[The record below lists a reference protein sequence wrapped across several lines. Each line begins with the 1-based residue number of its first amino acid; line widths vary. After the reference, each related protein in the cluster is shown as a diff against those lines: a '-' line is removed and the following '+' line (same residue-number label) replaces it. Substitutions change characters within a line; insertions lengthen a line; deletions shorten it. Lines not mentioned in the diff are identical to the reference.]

1 MKKIFT
7 TSLAF
12 AVLLSANP
20 IELYA
25 QQFWAVSVIEDGN
38 VTPTILEYRGMAE
51 TAENQIEY
59 YRIYDD
65 SYKFRHEDY
74 NPIKLQFGYRHA
86 DKQIFIYDFET
97 QKETL
102 AFDFSLSEGDH
113 FKTFNGMEW
122 VVEATKDT
130 LVNVSYCGKGESVSK
145 RLLSVKTI
153 DGKLSDKWLEDFGS
167 FANRLMINSL
177 ENVRLSQT
185 LWMEYDY
192 GVYLAREISAD
203 PIFGHDSGWLEEIDS
218 EPTGEEYSKCTYENG
233 QLTFEDVKLGWEH
246 RDYTC
251 YYRDGD
257 DIYALYRWEMTP
269 HVDNGNSIQIKDVTI
284 FYGLPAPESGKY
296 VIHVNENQ
304 YPTIIGKVSL
314 PSHSSR
320 IYDLQGRRMWQHPTN
335 VYIKDG
341 QKIFRKS
348 VK

>member
-1 MKKIFT
+1 M
-7 TSLAF
+7 
-12 AVLLSANP
+12 
-20 IELYA
+20 
-25 QQFWAVSVIEDGN
+25 
-38 VTPTILEYRGMAE
+38 
-51 TAENQIEY
+51 
-59 YRIYDD
+59 
-65 SYKFRHEDY
+65 
-74 NPIKLQFGYRHA
+74 
-86 DKQIFIYDFET
+86 FIYDFEK
-97 QKETL
+97 QNETL
-102 AFDFSLSEGDH
+102 AFDFNLSEGDH
-113 FKTFNGMEW
+113 FTTFNGMEW
-122 VVEATKDT
+122 VVDATKDT

-185 LWMEYDY
+185 MWMEYDY